1 MIEIRNKLKGRKNL
15 LTLAVAGAAAATA
28 FAATPASAAFFR
40 WCGFFDPGTEINPS
54 NGKIDG
60 TIEVD
65 DVTGVFIKLLENE
78 TSETAAFI
86 NPITYT
92 TANYIAPPK
101 RAPVLVVAAD
111 DDNPFE
117 VFRYI
122 FIQGPNELQVN
133 IPSSWFPN
141 NFPAIGDPPILIGNR
156 EIRNGTPRIDPD
168 KVFQVPPPV
177 PGPLPIFGAA
187 AAFGLSRNI
196 RKRIKS
202 ASF

>member
-28 FAATPASAAFFR
+28 FAATPASAAFFS
-40 WCGFFDPGTEINPS
+40 WCGFFAPGTEINPI

-86 NPITYT
+86 NTITYT
-92 TANYIAPPK
+92 TANYEAPPNH
-101 RAPVLVVAAD
+101 APVFVVAAD

-122 FIQGPNELQVN
+122 FRQGPNELQVN

-141 NFPAIGDPPILIGNR
+141 SFPAIGDPSIPIGNR
-156 EIRNGTPRIDPD
+156 EIRNSTTRKDPD
-168 KVFQVPPPV
+168 QLRQVARA

-187 AAFGLSRNI
+187 AALGLSRNI